1 MNQIFPLLVFSVLV
15 TVSHGAALFVG
26 KSQQNY
32 SYKKRE
38 KSWRLHSLINGSLWM
53 VLLVWIL
60 MFQWISQH
68 STYPLWL
75 GVVGFVTLI
84 TGLYLSIKSRL
95 LLGRHQAMGIRFF
108 LPEKAT
114 KITSSLYSFLNNPMY
129 DGFILIFVGMGLIFG
144 VKADFY
150 LAAWSFLLLNIFLA
164 SIENYRWKWNP
175 F

>member
-1 MNQIFPLLVFSVLV
+1 MNQIIPLLVFSALV
-15 TVSHGAALFVG
+15 TVSHGSALLFA
-26 KSQQNY
+26 KFQQNY

-38 KSWRLHSLINGSLWM
+38 KSWRLHSLINGSLW
-53 VLLVWIL
+53 VILLVWIL
-60 MFQWISQH
+60 LFQWISPH
-68 STYPLWL
+68 SIYPLWIE
-75 GVVGFVTLI
+75 VIGFIALI
-84 TGLYLSIKSRL
+84 AGLYLSVKSRI

-108 LPEKAT
+108 LPEKAK

-150 LAAWSFLLLNIFLA
+150 LAVWSFLLLNIFLA
-164 SIENYRWKWNP
+164 GIENYKWKWNP